1 MTRAKINRLA
11 ILPVAVMLVPLL
23 LSVGCMGGGS
33 SGAPDSGTGTTE
45 TVPETNSP
53 PETTG
58 ETTAPDKV
66 QLEQISSGTD
76 GLKRPRVVVARSAGA
91 LSEATGVE
99 VPDSGE
105 GTYLAAFW
113 GEKPTGGFTVDFLG
127 VRRVEDRL
135 EIRLALKKPPPDAVV
150 TQALT
155 YPYAAAVIRDGVPD
169 DAGFAL
175 VTQGGRQLDWPVRR
189 I

>member
-11 ILPVAVMLVPLL
+11 NLPVAVMLVPLL
-23 LSVGCMGGGS
+23 LAAGCTGGGNPEAS
-33 SGAPDSGTGTTE
+33 DSGTGNTGAGPGIT
-45 TVPETNSP
+45 SP
-53 PETTG
+53 QETTG
-58 ETTAPDKV
+58 ETTAEKV

-76 GLKRPRVVVARSAGA
+76 GLKRPQVVVARSAGA
-91 LSEATGVE
+91 LSEVTGIE
-99 VPDSGE
+99 IPDSGK

-135 EIRLALKKPPPDAVV
+135 EIRLALRKPPPDAVV

-155 YPYAAAVIRDGVPD
+155 YPYAAAVIRGGVPD
-169 DAGFAL
+169 DMDFAL